1 MEKKVKFTDNPN
13 FAKTVYGVIIAVL
26 CITAIIIGIVAANQ
40 RQGGDVPGDTPVLDG
55 GENVTPP
62 DDENNGD
69 TTPPEG
75 GTGGEEVKKLEFIS
89 PVSGKVVKNHS
100 TTIPVFSETLE
111 EWRIHKGIDISTAE
125 GAPVFSAA
133 EGEITRIFND
143 PLLGASIEITHDD
156 NYKTVYSNL
165 VSGEELVRV
174 GEKVEAGARIGT
186 VGDSS
191 ISELAEEPHLH
202 FAIIENGNS
211 VDPLTV
217 ISDAAKEASLGISTE
232 VV

>member
-40 RQGGDVPGDTPVLDG
+40 RQDDEIPSDPPVADG
-55 GENVTPP
+55 GNTDSPT
-62 DDENNGD
+62 DGTDEQEK
-69 TTPPEG
+69 PPEG
-75 GTGGEEVKKLEFIS
+75 SGEVEEPKKLSFIA

-100 TTIPVFSETLE
+100 TTVPVFSETLE
-111 EWRIHKGIDISTAE
+111 EWRIHTGVDISTAE

-133 EGEITRIFND
+133 EGKVTRIYND

-156 NYKTVYSNL
+156 DYKTVYSNL
-165 VSGEELVRV
+165 LTGEELVKV
-174 GEKVEAGARIGT
+174 GDTVESGARIGT

-202 FAIIENGNS
+202 FAIIEKGVS
-211 VDPLTV
+211 VDPLT
-217 ISDAAKEASLGISTE
+217 IIFDAAKEASLGISAE
-232 VV
+232 EE